1 MFQAE
6 TFQYPTEY
14 TARLAVSAQEAGDSF
29 LEHDYYYIDTL
40 AYTHNEAKT
49 EWGIEATIEEPYYIG
64 DEKLEGWTPET
75 LTFTTT
81 EPLSEEHAELLMGTL
96 EYVQRHG
103 IELSLDREGDMLF
116 MDATYTS

>member
-14 TARLAVSAQEAGDSF
+14 TARLAVSAQEASDSF

-40 AYTHNEAKT
+40 AYTHNKAKT
-49 EWGIEATIEEPYYIG
+49 EWGIEATIEEPYHIG
-64 DEKLEGWTPET
+64 DEKPEGWTPET
-75 LTFTTT
+75 LTLTTT
-81 EPLSEEHAELLMGTL
+81 EPLMGTL

-103 IELSLDREGDMLF
+103 IELSLDREDDTLF
-116 MDATYTS
+116 VDATYTN